1 MEQKHLLPNGVRIL
15 LEELPHVHSAVI
27 GFWIETGSKNER
39 PDERGVSHFLEH
51 MLFKGTGNRT
61 ALEIAQTLE
70 DKGGMLNA
78 FTNKELTC
86 YFARCLDVH
95 LATAIDVLA
104 DMLTGSLLASDEI
117 ERERRVILEE
127 LKSTQDSPEEVCHE
141 QGLRTLWPDH
151 PLGLEIIGTAET
163 IGAMSQD
170 HLRDYMRRYY
180 TADRLIIAVAG
191 HFDSDKVLAQLAGWF
206 GTMPAGSAPALDRPP
221 LPVARAV
228 STFKDI
234 EQAHL
239 CLMAPSLNVNDP
251 DRYTLAL
258 IDTIL
263 GGGMSSML
271 FQEVREKRGL
281 VYGIHS
287 FESLFRLSG
296 VFGVAAAT
304 SPDKVQE
311 VTQVVFAE
319 LQKITSGTFDD
330 SLIQRAKD
338 QLKGNLLLSLE
349 AVRNRMM
356 RIARNEIF
364 HGRFIPSQEIID
376 AIDAIDRDKMLQVA
390 NKVLVPDRMTIS
402 VVGPFQQPLS
412 LSPWAA

>member
-1 MEQKHLLPNGVRIL
+1 
-15 LEELPHVHSAVI
+15 
-27 GFWIETGSKNER
+27 
-39 PDERGVSHFLEH
+39 
-51 MLFKGTGNRT
+51 MLFKGTGSRT

-70 DKGGMLNA
+70 EKGGMLNA

-95 LATAIDVLA
+95 LPMAIDVLA
-104 DMLTGSLLASDEI
+104 DMLTGSLLSPDEI
-117 ERERRVILEE
+117 DRERRVILEE

-180 TADRLIIAVAG
+180 TADRLVIAVAG
-191 HFDSDKVLAQLAGWF
+191 NFDSDRILAQLAGWF
-206 GTMPAGSAPALDRPP
+206 GTMPAGSDPALDR
-221 LPVARAV
+221 LPVPQAKAV

-239 CLMAPSLNVNDP
+239 CLMAPALAVDDP

-281 VYGIHS
+281 VYGIQS

-296 VFGVAAAT
+296 VFGIAAAT
-304 SPDKVQE
+304 GPDKVQE
-311 VTQVVFAE
+311 VTDVVFGE
-319 LQKITSGTFDD
+319 LHKIKSGAFDD
-330 SLIQRAKD
+330 RVIQRAKD
-338 QLKGNLLLSLE
+338 QLKGNLLLAQE

-356 RIARNEIF
+356 RMARNELF
-364 HGRFIPSQEIID
+364 HGRFIPSTEIIA
-376 AIDAIDRDKMLQVA
+376 AIDSIDRDGMLRVA
-390 NKVLVPDRMTIS
+390 NRVMVPERMTIS

>member
-15 LEELPHVHSAVI
+15 LEELPHVHSAVV

-51 MLFKGTGNRT
+51 MLFKGTGTRT

-86 YFARCLDVH
+86 YFARTLDVH
-95 LATAIDVLA
+95 LHTAIDVLA
-104 DMLTGSLLASDEI
+104 DMLTGSLLAPDEI

-127 LKSTQDSPEEVCHE
+127 LKMSQDSPEEVCHE
-141 QGLRTLWPDH
+141 QALRTLWPDH
-151 PLGLEIIGTAET
+151 PLGLEIIGTPET
-163 IGAMSQD
+163 ISGMTQE

-180 TADRLIIAVAG
+180 TADRLVIAVAG

-206 GTMPAGSAPALDRPP
+206 GTLPSGSDPSLAHSPTPMI
-221 LPVARAV
+221 RAA
-228 STFKDI
+228 SQFKEI

-239 CLMAPSLNVNDP
+239 CLVTPALRVDDP
-251 DRYTLAL
+251 DRYALAL
-258 IDTIL
+258 LDTIL

-281 VYGIHS
+281 VYSISS
-287 FESLFRLSG
+287 FEALFRQG
-296 VFGVAAAT
+296 GIFGIAAGT
-304 SPDKVQE
+304 SPDKVKE
-311 VTQVVFAE
+311 VVEVVFAE
-319 LQKITSGTFDD
+319 LHKVRQMAIAD
-330 SLIQRAKD
+330 SVVERAKD

-349 AVRNRMM
+349 AVRNRMTRM
-356 RIARNEIF
+356 ARNEIF
-364 HGRFIPSQEIID
+364 HNRYIPTQEIID
-376 AIDAIDRDKMLQVA
+376 SIDRIDRDQLLRVA
-390 NKVLVPDRMTIS
+390 GTVLVPEQMTLS
-402 VVGPFQQPLS
+402 VVGPFQQPLI
-412 LSPWAA
+412 LDHWAA

>member
-1 MEQKHLLPNGVRIL
+1 MEQRHQLPNGVRIL
-15 LEELPHVHSAVI
+15 LEELPHVHSAVV

-95 LATAIDVLA
+95 LPTAIDVLA
-104 DMLTGSLLASDEI
+104 DMLTGSLLSPDEI

-127 LKSTQDSPEEVCHE
+127 FKATQDSPEEVCHE
-141 QGLRTLWPDH
+141 QGLRTFWPDH

-163 IGAMSQD
+163 IGAMSQE

-180 TADRLIIAVAG
+180 TADRLVVAVAG
-191 HFDSDKVLAQLAGWF
+191 NFNSDKILAQLAGWF
-206 GTMPAGSAPALDRPP
+206 GTMPSGSDPALDR
-221 LPVARAV
+221 LPVPVAKAI
-228 STFKDI
+228 SSFKDI

-239 CLMAPSLNVNDP
+239 CLMAPALAVDNP

-296 VFGVAAAT
+296 IFGVAAAT
-304 SPDKVQE
+304 GPDKVQE
-311 VTQVVFAE
+311 VIDVVFAE
-319 LQKITSGTFDD
+319 LHKIKSGAFPDTV
-330 SLIQRAKD
+330 IQRAKD

-356 RIARNEIF
+356 RMARNELF

-376 AIDAIDRDKMLQVA
+376 AIDAIDRDGLLHIA
-390 NKVLVPDRMTIS
+390 DTILVPERMTIS
-402 VVGPFQQPLS
+402 VVGPFQQALS

>member
-1 MEQKHLLPNGVRIL
+1 MEQRHTLPNGVRIL

-51 MLFKGTGNRT
+51 MLFKGTGTRT

-95 LATAIDVLA
+95 LPTAIDVLA
-104 DMLTGSLLASDEI
+104 DMLTGSLLAPDEI
-117 ERERRVILEE
+117 DRERRVILEE
-127 LKSTQDSPEEVCHE
+127 LKATQDSPEEVCHE

-163 IGAMSQD
+163 IGAMSQA
-170 HLRDYMRRYY
+170 HLQDYMRRYY
-180 TADRLIIAVAG
+180 TADRLVIAVAG
-191 HFDSDKVLAQLAGWF
+191 NFDSDKILNQLAGWF
-206 GTMPAGSAPALDRPP
+206 GTMPAGSDPAITHQ
-221 LPVARAV
+221 PVAAAKAI
-228 STFKDI
+228 SSFKDI
-234 EQAHL
+234 EQAHV
-239 CLMAPSLNVNDP
+239 CMMAPALSVDDP
-251 DRYTLAL
+251 DRHTLAL

-281 VYGIHS
+281 VYGISS

-304 SPDKVQE
+304 SPDKVKD
-311 VTQVVFAE
+311 VTEVVFGE
-319 LQKITSGTFDD
+319 LAKITSGAFDD
-330 SLIQRAKD
+330 RVIQRAKD

-356 RIARNEIF
+356 RMARNELF
-364 HGRFIPSQEIID
+364 HGRFITSQEIIA
-376 AIDAIDRDKMLQVA
+376 AIDGINRDGMLRVA
-390 NKVLVPDRMTIS
+390 GQVLVPERMTLSI
-402 VVGPFQQPLS
+402 VGPFKEPLS
-412 LSPWAA
+412 LAPWAA